1 MNDTDLLTFV
11 LDRLQPLPIT
21 SRSMFGG
28 KGLYF
33 GGTFFGVIFDGVLY
47 FRTDGETRAA
57 YIERGM
63 AAYQPT
69 HRPRGPKTVDRNF
82 QVPPDILADP
92 ALLCDWAL
100 RAAKAR
106 R

>member
-1 MNDTDLLTFV
+1 MTNEQLLATV
-11 LDRLQPLPIT
+11 LDRLQPLPVT
-21 SRSMFGG
+21 ARNMFGG

-33 GGTFFGVIFDGVLY
+33 DGTFFGVIFDGVLY
-47 FRTDGETRAA
+47 FRTDDDSRAG
-57 YIERGM
+57 YTSRGM
-63 AAYQPT
+63 AAYQPK

-82 QVPPDILADP
+82 QVPPDVLGDR
-92 ALLCDWAL
+92 ALLREWAL